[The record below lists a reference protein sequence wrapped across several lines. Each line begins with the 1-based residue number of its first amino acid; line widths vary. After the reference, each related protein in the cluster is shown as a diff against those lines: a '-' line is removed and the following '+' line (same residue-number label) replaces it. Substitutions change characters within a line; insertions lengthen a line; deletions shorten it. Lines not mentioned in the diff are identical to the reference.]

1 MAALRSLLKKNSSS
15 IPTCNE
21 LVMIRRFFSSE
32 AAAASSSF
40 AQRLRDLP
48 KDLPGTKIKTQVSQL
63 IGKTPIVYLSKVT
76 EGCGAYIAAK
86 QEMFQP
92 TSSIKDR
99 PALAMIEDAERK
111 NFIAP
116 GKTTLI
122 EPTSGNMGISM
133 AFMAA
138 MKGYKMVLT
147 MPSYTSLERRV
158 CMRCFGA
165 DLILTDP
172 TKGMGGTVKK
182 AYELLESTPGGF
194 MLQQFSN
201 PANTQIHFETTG
213 PEIWEDSLGKVDIFV
228 MGIGSGGTVSGVGK
242 YLKSQNPNVKIYGV
256 EPAES
261 NVLNG
266 GKPGIITY
274 RGGME
279 EYNMMKVMILVFVI
293 LKTYV
298 KSVLNFILIRPIPA
312 QDGSLGFDRVNLPGG
327 SKANPARVRLRV
339 CRSSGP
345 HDITGNGVGFKPD
358 ILDMDIMEK
367 VLEVS
372 SEDSVNMARR
382 LALEEGLMVGISS
395 GANTVAALRLAR
407 MPENKGKL
415 IVTIHA
421 SFGERY
427 LSSVLFQDLRKEAE
441 NMQPVPV
448 D

>member
-32 AAAASSSF
+32 GAAASSSF

-111 NFIAP
+111 NLIAP

-138 MKGYKMVLT
+138 MKGYKMILT

-158 CMRCFGA
+158 TMRAFGA
-165 DLILTDP
+165 ELILTDP
-172 TKGMGGTVKK
+172 AKGMGGTVKK
-182 AYELLESTPGGF
+182 AYDLLESTPGAF

-266 GKPGIITY
+266 GKPG
-274 RGGME
+274 
-279 EYNMMKVMILVFVI
+279 
-293 LKTYV
+293 
-298 KSVLNFILIRPIPA
+298 
-312 QDGSLGFDRVNLPGG
+312 
-327 SKANPARVRLRV
+327 
-339 CRSSGP
+339 P

-358 ILDMDIMEK
+358 ILDMDVMEK

>member
-32 AAAASSSF
+32 GAAASSSF

-99 PALAMIEDAERK
+99 PALAMIEDAEKK
-111 NFIAP
+111 NLIAP

-138 MKGYKMVLT
+138 MKGYKMILT

-158 CMRCFGA
+158 TMRAFGA
-165 DLILTDP
+165 ELILTDP
-172 TKGMGGTVKK
+172 AKGMGGTVKK
-182 AYELLESTPGGF
+182 AYDLLESTPGAF

-266 GKPGIITY
+266 GKPG
-274 RGGME
+274 
-279 EYNMMKVMILVFVI
+279 
-293 LKTYV
+293 
-298 KSVLNFILIRPIPA
+298 
-312 QDGSLGFDRVNLPGG
+312 
-327 SKANPARVRLRV
+327 
-339 CRSSGP
+339 P

-358 ILDMDIMEK
+358 ILDMDVMEK